1 MRYAMSNLFWYNFLA
16 IIGIGIAAFSIYKKK
31 HLTELSTWIVFYLFA
46 TSITWLGEFTV
57 LGFFSSYAYKPGVFS
72 DPWAEN
78 LLGHLILNSTLWPGM
93 AILVVAYSL
102 DYKWIILISAVNVL
116 IEYLF
121 VQFGMYE
128 QHWWKYYMTAV
139 TVVLFLTIA
148 KKWFSIIN
156 RERHGISRFITLYL
170 VAVVIIHISFPLL
183 LLLDKQYYS
192 VHLTENLYRS
202 SIIFILSYHLIETF
216 IIVIFSYFDTR
227 YWKAVPFVI
236 SSLGQTFLASR
247 GILIFKDEWNL
258 FYTIIIYAIS
268 ITVIILV
275 EKHTLKPRI
284 NKKLK

>member
-1 MRYAMSNLFWYNFLA
+1 MSNLFWYNFLA